1 MGQMFIQTAV
11 EIIAENIIGWI
22 VSVVVILIGAFG
34 VWALKKIGKRAGLEG
49 ISIATDEVIKMATIT
64 IGELQQTIVN
74 DLKANAADGKL
85 TKEEIVMLGEKL
97 VEKTLEKMSQPVY
110 NLLNAAGTDII
121 ALIKGAGEDWIN
133 SLKNNEE

>member
-11 EIIAENIIGWI
+11 EIIAENVIGWI
-22 VSVVVILIGAFG
+22 VSIVVILIGAFG

-133 SLKNNEE
+133 SLKNAE

>member
-1 MGQMFIQTAV
+1 MEQMFIQTAV

-22 VSVVVILIGAFG
+22 FAAVAIVLGAFG
-34 VWALKKIGKRAGLEG
+34 VWVLKKVGKREGLEG
-49 ISIATDEVIKMATIT
+49 ISTATDEVIKMATIT

-85 TKEEIVMLGEKL
+85 TKEEIAMLGEKL

-133 SLKNNEE
+133 SLKNEE

>member
-11 EIIAENIIGWI
+11 EIIAENIVGWI
-22 VSVVVILIGAFG
+22 FAVVVIVLGAFG
-34 VWALKKIGKRAGLEG
+34 VWILKKIGKREGLEG
-49 ISIATDEVIKMATIT
+49 ISTATDEVIKMAIIT
-64 IGELQQTIVN
+64 VGELQQTIVN

-85 TKEEIVMLGEKL
+85 TKEEIVMLSEKL

-133 SLKNNEE
+133 SLKNGE

>member
-22 VSVVVILIGAFG
+22 FAVVAIVLGAFG
-34 VWALKKIGKRAGLEG
+34 VWVLKKVGKREGLEG
-49 ISIATDEVIKMATIT
+49 ISTATDEVIKMAIIT

-85 TKEEIVMLGEKL
+85 TKEEIVMLSEKL

-133 SLKNNEE
+133 SLKNAE